1 MRKKMKSFPTAC
13 SGCSGVYTHWDIVKL
28 YSGGCMKS
36 FGNSYCTKS
45 RRHFKLLKR
54 NLYQQ
59 RPPKCPILNELPIM
73 ISDEESLILSERN
86 Y

>member
-1 MRKKMKSFPTAC
+1 
-13 SGCSGVYTHWDIVKL
+13 
-28 YSGGCMKS
+28 MKS

-59 RPPKCPILNELPIM
+59 RPPKCPILNEHPIM